1 MSAIDPLRTLERRA
15 IPVAVVGQWTSFVA
29 AGLILAQVPAGDTSR
44 ATAQVTID
52 RLILPADASAPFLS
66 EQGWVI
72 DGRLT
77 ANPKRA
83 LLDWATRHRL
93 CNGFCDERRR
103 PFMYVSLGPK
113 PTYGAF
119 LRTAQSL
126 REMGLCHNVFV
137 KDGGHLGGSVVN
149 ARDNGMVGLDVC

>member
-1 MSAIDPLRTLERRA
+1 MTIDTL
-15 IPVAVVGQWTSFVA
+15 V
-29 AGLILAQVPAGDTSR
+29 LPAG
-44 ATAQVTID
+44 
-52 RLILPADASAPFLS
+52 ASAPFLS

-72 DGRLT
+72 DGKLT
-77 ANPKRA
+77 ANPKKE

-93 CNGFCDERRR
+93 CDGVCDERGR

-126 REMGLCHNVFV
+126 RQMGLCHNVFV
-137 KDGGHLGGSVVN
+137 KEGGQLGGAVVS
-149 ARDNGMVGLDVC
+149 AQDNSMVGLDVC